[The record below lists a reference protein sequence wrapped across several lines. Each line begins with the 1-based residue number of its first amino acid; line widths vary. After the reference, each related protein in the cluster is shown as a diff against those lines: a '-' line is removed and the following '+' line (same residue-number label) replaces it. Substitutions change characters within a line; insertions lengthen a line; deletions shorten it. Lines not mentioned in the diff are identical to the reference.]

1 MPRRSRIMLSGI
13 PVHIVQR
20 GNNRQQCFHRHE
32 DQQFY
37 LFHLARLLPRSKC
50 ALHAYCLMTNHVHLL
65 VTPATPDGCA
75 RLMKDIG
82 QLYTQYVNRT
92 YGRSGSLWEG
102 RFRSCLVQAE
112 DYLLACYRYIE
123 LNPVRAGLCSH
134 PRAFEWSSYRANADG
149 VPNPLVTPHAE
160 YLRLGNGDQERMR
173 TYRALFEAASH
184 HARVD
189 EIRIATNGNFA
200 LGGRAFTQAV
210 SAAIGRR
217 AERGTP
223 GRPSRTR
230 EQEADQVDLLCARR
244 ENVVCP

>member
-1 MPRRSRIMLSGI
+1 MLSGI
-13 PVHIVQR
+13 PVHVVQR
-20 GNNRQQCFHRHE
+20 GNNRQQCFFEEQDRS
-32 DQQFY
+32 FY
-37 LFHLARLLPRSKC
+37 LFHLSRLLPRSEC

-65 VTPATPDGCA
+65 LTPSAPDSCA

-82 QLYTQYVNRT
+82 QLYTQYVNRA

-134 PRAFEWSSYRANADG
+134 PREYTWSSYPANAEG
-149 VPNPLVTPHAE
+149 APSALVTPHAE
-160 YLRLGNGDQERMR
+160 FLRLGSGDQARIR
-173 TYRALFEAASH
+173 TYRALFEVTLDC
-184 HARVD
+184 ARIN
-189 EIRIATNGNFA
+189 EIRVATNGNFA
-200 LGGRAFTQAV
+200 LGGGAFTRAV

-223 GRPSRTR
+223 GRPSHAR
-230 EQEADQVDLLCARR
+230 EDKTAELDLLSAPK